1 MVFSLHFEII
11 RHGLDS
17 LSVLVNPNSGALSEQ
32 PLVSLID
39 GLVFIS
45 VLVGSGVAPRRR
57 SAPVAGVS
65 SSSAGTDDASGPSRR
80 KHAPRLNGVARHSL
94 VRARKFFRKACNVV
108 GC

>member
-1 MVFSLHFEII
+1 MTVFALHSETI

-45 VLVGSGVAPRRR
+45 VLVRDGVAFRRR
-57 SAPVAGVS
+57 S
-65 SSSAGTDDASGPSRR
+65 SAA
-80 KHAPRLNGVARHSL
+80 L
-94 VRARKFFRKACNVV
+94 
-108 GC
+108 